1 MFGYRRILKKE
12 KKKKDTKHDK
22 FFTFEFTL
30 KCKLKIKY
38 N

>member
-1 MFGYRRILKKE
+1 MFDYRRILKKE
-12 KKKKDTKHDK
+12 KKNTKHDK

-30 KCKLKIKY
+30 KYKLKIKY